1 MSQVQI
7 EYFGV
12 RATGKN
18 LTEAKRAAGAIIEK
32 ELKED
37 YSPRYM
43 VVTDYVLF
51 LYREPLL
58 GWTYQIIPKSEAKP
72 LARFSSGMGHDDTV
86 EKCEKT
92 ARHHLAQ
99 YLLNPKDRSCLP
111 ACLAVLKDLRD
122 LKEFPSYAEWQ
133 FVMRELLDSGMENEA
148 ARREADK
155 RAFGF

>member
-92 ARHHLAQ
+92 AALGAN
-99 YLLNPKDRSCLP
+99 LLNPKDRSCLP
-111 ACLAVLKDLRD
+111 AV
-122 LKEFPSYAEWQ
+122 
-133 FVMRELLDSGMENEA
+133 
-148 ARREADK
+148 
-155 RAFGF
+155 

>member
-51 LYREPLL
+51 LYASRCWAGRIRSSP
-58 GWTYQIIPKSEAKP
+58 SRKP
-72 LARFSSGMGHDDTV
+72 NLFRFSSGMGHDDTV

-92 ARHHLAQ
+92 AAHLAQ
-99 YLLNPKDRSCLP
+99 SVESERPVLSTRG
-111 ACLAVLKDLRD
+111 LAVLKDLRD
-122 LKEFPSYAEWQ
+122 LKEFQA
-133 FVMRELLDSGMENEA
+133 MRNGNS
-148 ARREADK
+148 
-155 RAFGF
+155 